1 MTPDLAPPAGE
12 PGSFS
17 PLVERLRSY
26 LAAIDT
32 PIYLVGGAV
41 RDALLGL
48 PSHDLDYAVP
58 ANAISI
64 ALQLGDALGLPAY
77 AMDDDRDVGRIVLP
91 DDQTTIDI
99 ARFRGPDLESDLRG
113 RDFTINAFALPAAA
127 TDLAEVIDRF
137 NGLRDLSDGRVR
149 IIHAGSIEA
158 DPIRAL
164 RAVRIAH
171 QLNFKLADDTATAAR
186 EAAGLLGLVSNE
198 RIREE
203 LTRILL
209 LSRPQDALHALVE
222 LGLLEAILPEVAHL
236 AGVVQTAPHFEPVLD
251 HTLRVFGYAV
261 EVERVALGEAG
272 PVEGL
277 EALLAPY
284 QRELAAHLARGVD
297 GGVGGALLL
306 RLGALWHD
314 AGKRPTQTI
323 EPDGKV
329 RFFGHDEAGA
339 EIAGRRLRR
348 LTFSGEAVAHVQRI
362 VRGHMRP
369 LLLSA
374 ANRLPSRRAVY
385 RYYRD
390 LGSAGLDVGL
400 VALADHL
407 ATYDGRGDPAGWTR
421 LLAVVD
427 RLFAVYFHEHDM
439 VVAPVRVLTG
449 SELIAALGL
458 QPGPEVGRLLRII
471 EEAQAAGE
479 IAGHEEA
486 LALARRAHAS
496 A

>member
-1 MTPDLAPPAGE
+1 MPSDPAPPAGE
-12 PGSFS
+12 TGAFS
-17 PLVERLRSY
+17 PLVERLRPH

-41 RDALLGL
+41 RDALLGRL
-48 PSHDLDYAVP
+48 SHDLDYAVP
-58 ANAISI
+58 ANAISLT
-64 ALQLGDALGLPAY
+64 LQLGDALGLPAY
-77 AMDDDRDVGRIVLP
+77 AMDDERDVGRIVLP
-91 DDQTTIDI
+91 DDNTTIDI

-127 TDLAEVIDRF
+127 TDLSALIDRF
-137 NGLRDLSDGRVR
+137 NGLRDLAEKRVR

-164 RAVRIAH
+164 RAVRLAH
-171 QLNFKLADDTATAAR
+171 QLSFSLADDTAIAAR
-186 EAAGLLGLVSNE
+186 EASGSLGRVSNE

-209 LSRPQDALHALVE
+209 LSRPQDALHDLFE
-222 LGLLEAILPEVAHL
+222 LGLLETVLPELAQL
-236 AGVVQTAPHFEPVLD
+236 AGVVQTAPHFEPVLP
-251 HTLRVFGYAV
+251 HTLRVLGYAV
-261 EVERVALGEAG
+261 DVERVVSGEPG
-272 PVEGL
+272 RVEGL

-284 QRELAAHLARGVD
+284 RNELAAHLARSLD
-297 GGVGGALLL
+297 GGAGGALLL

-314 AGKRPTQTI
+314 AGKRQTQTV
-323 EPDGKV
+323 EPDGRV

-400 VALADHL
+400 LSLADHL
-407 ATYDGRGDPAGWTR
+407 ATADGPGDSAGWDR
-421 LLAVVD
+421 LLAVID
-427 RLFAVYFHEHDM
+427 RLFAGYFHEHDL
-439 VVAPVRVLTG
+439 VVAPVRLLTG
-449 SELIAALGL
+449 SELIVALGL
-458 QPGPEVGRLLRII
+458 QPGPEVGRLLKII

-479 IAGHEEA
+479 VTEREEA
-486 LALARRAHAS
+486 LALARQAHAS